1 MPRKSAHVCSDGGA
15 QEAKW
20 HGQCPACG
28 AWNTLVE
35 EALPQELKGGSR
47 RLRAVGG
54 SSASEAPKR
63 LRDVGSA
70 PVRRMSSGIGELDR
84 GLGGGLVPGS
94 LTLLGG
100 SPGIGQSTL
109 TNMV

>member
-1 MPRKSAHVCSDGGA
+1 MPRKSVHVCPDCGA

-54 SSASEAPKR
+54 SGASEAPKR

-70 PVRRMSSGIGELDR
+70 PVRRMSRRIGELDR
-84 GLGGGLVPGS
+84 GLRGRLVPGA
-94 LTLLGG
+94 LTLLRG
-100 SPGIGQSTL
+100 SPRPRQSTL
-109 TNMV
+109 TPM

>member
-47 RLRAVGG
+47 RLRAGGG
-54 SSASEAPKR
+54 SSASEAPAR
-63 LRDVGSA
+63 LRDVGS
-70 PVRRMSSGIGELDR
+70 PPLRRTAAGSGELR
-84 GLGGGLVPGS
+84 RVSAGRLGAGATTALGGRPRSGNAPA
-94 LTLLGG
+94 
-100 SPGIGQSTL
+100 PHH
-109 TNMV
+109 